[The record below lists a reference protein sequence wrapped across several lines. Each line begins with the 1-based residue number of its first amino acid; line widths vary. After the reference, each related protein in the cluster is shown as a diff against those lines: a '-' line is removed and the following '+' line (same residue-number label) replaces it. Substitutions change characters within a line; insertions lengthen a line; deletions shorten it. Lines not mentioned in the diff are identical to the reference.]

1 MPSSG
6 IAPTRGA
13 PDDEEDDDDGVAFSY
28 SEFDAGLVCMACMRA
43 ALMSADRVSSDSD
56 LPARDLRDEGGFR
69 PAPLSFADGIALTV
83 KFQTMDAKLGRAS
96 QTLTPHG
103 PVEEPACLALVDVA
117 MQGLSLGRR
126 LSGELYT
133 ADVQRL
139 LYAKA
144 ALCLAL
150 KAVDKLPPSYNTVPR
165 PVWVSL
171 GTSWEEIE
179 AVVREY
185 AYVCLACGQWLQ
197 AAAVSRRFLEADG
210 PRMTAE
216 DLALFRRLCMPAG
229 RTPSPFHKALA
240 KCPDLMGFR
249 AGWLEQAARPGV
261 QAADLLCAARARGP
275 VTYTIFTSF
284 RDDVRSWQH
293 AIQSFAATE
302 DGLRCFGC
310 GAASSDCICG
320 GESASAV
327 QPVSVPPPLEFEQK
341 TLPNIGSAVM
351 ICGLSS
357 TEGRPLNGCVGTVV
371 ALEASGRL
379 RVRMFRPHEGV
390 EKAVKRACTRL
401 TLLGPPFMD
410 LAPAEGQQRGFL
422 HPHSLAWQAPPP
434 SARGIG
440 SAPSPV
446 SATNGSDEHS
456 SAGAA
461 SMRADDSGYR
471 SKPAPNRN
479 RRRGGK
485 AKGAE
490 KTT

>member
-1 MPSSG
+1 M
-6 IAPTRGA
+6 T
-13 PDDEEDDDDGVAFSY
+13 FSY
-28 SEFDAGLVCMACMRA
+28 SEFDAGLVCMACVRA
-43 ALMSADRVSSDSD
+43 ALMSTDSPSSDSD
-56 LPARDLRDEGGFR
+56 LPTQDIHNEGELR

-133 ADVQRL
+133 ADFQRL

-144 ALCLAL
+144 ALSLAL
-150 KAVDKLPPSYNTVPR
+150 KAVDKIPPSYNTAPR
-165 PVWVSL
+165 SVRAPL
-171 GTSWEEIE
+171 GTSWEEIAA
-179 AVVREY
+179 AVVREH
-185 AYVCLACGQWLQ
+185 AYVCLACGQWSQ
-197 AAAVSRRFLEADG
+197 AAAVSRRLLEADG
-210 PRMTAE
+210 QRMTAE

-229 RTPSPFHKALA
+229 QAASPFHQALT
-240 KCPDLMGFR
+240 KCPDFMEFR
-249 AGWLEQAARPGV
+249 AGWLEQAARPCA
-261 QAADLLCAARARGP
+261 QAADLLFAARARGP
-275 VTYTIFTSF
+275 VTYAIFTSF
-284 RDDVRSWQH
+284 RKDVRLWQH
-293 AIQSFAATE
+293 VIQSFAVTE

-320 GESASAV
+320 GESSSAV
-327 QPVSVPPPLEFEQK
+327 QPVSVPPPLEIEQK

-357 TEGRPLNGCVGTVV
+357 AEGRPLNGCVGKVV

-379 RVRMFRPHEGV
+379 RVRMFRPREGV
-390 EKAVKRACTRL
+390 EKAVKRECTRL
-401 TLLGPPFMD
+401 TLLGPPFLD
-410 LAPAEGQQRGFL
+410 FAPAEGQQRGSL
-422 HPHSLAWQAPPP
+422 HPHSLAWRAPPP

-440 SAPSPV
+440 AAPSPA

-461 SMRADDSGYR
+461 SMRADVSGR
-471 SKPAPNRN
+471 RNKPPPNRS